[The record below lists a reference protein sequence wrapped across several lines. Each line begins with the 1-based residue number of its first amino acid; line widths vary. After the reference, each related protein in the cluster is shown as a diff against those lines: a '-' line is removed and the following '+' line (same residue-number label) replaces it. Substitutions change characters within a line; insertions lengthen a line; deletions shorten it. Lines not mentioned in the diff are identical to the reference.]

1 MGAEGLLV
9 LHRREDVLTGCV
21 PEASPALIN
30 LVCFVSS
37 SYSTAGTVL
46 DPAVG
51 VCLRNT
57 ACVCK
62 TLAVQWK
69 KEKQSKEVS
78 VVAVWRMPEQLHFS
92 SHQPLSSY
100 IVIRVKRGA
109 CVNAASFFVLT
120 FLKKIL
126 NFI

>member
-9 LHRREDVLTGCV
+9 LHRREDVVLTGCV

-37 SYSTAGTVL
+37 SYATAGTVL

-57 ACVCK
+57 ASVCK

-78 VVAVWRMPEQLHFS
+78 VVGVWRVPEQLHFS

-100 IVIRVKRGA
+100 TAIIVKRGA
-109 CVNAASFFVLT
+109 CVNAAFFLS
-120 FLKKIL
+120 
-126 NFI
+126 